1 MMTRYQRQLAIP
13 GFTLDKQQK
22 LMESAVLVV
31 GAGGL
36 AATCLLQLCGAGI
49 GSLLIADGDVVE
61 ESNLH
66 RQVLFREEDL
76 GRNKADRAAQH
87 LVTLNSE
94 VTIQSLPFFINKENE
109 GRIPLHLQ
117 LIIDC
122 TDRIQTKYFLNDYC
136 SEKNIP
142 FISASNFQWEG
153 QLFILSNKMKHK
165 NIRAVFPQAS
175 ESITNCNETGALGPV
190 LGMLG
195 SAQALESIRI
205 LTSLEVIENELIYF
219 DFKTYRVQRF
229 AIPERATA
237 FISAPVTF
245 PIDLGNEEFD
255 ERRKESHVIVV
266 DVRQRDEKP
275 LSPFSCLQIPM
286 DELEEKVKEWT
297 SSQEILFF
305 CHSGI
310 RSAHAVE
317 ILQSKGFTKV
327 AHLRGGLIRYTIN
340 EKI

>member
-1 MMTRYQRQLAIP
+1 MKKYQRQLAIP
-13 GFTLDKQQK
+13 GFTLDKQQQ
-22 LMESAVLVV
+22 LMESALLVV

-36 AATCLLQLCGAGI
+36 AATCLLHLCGAGV
-49 GSLLIADGDVVE
+49 GSLFIADGDVVE

-66 RQVLFREEDL
+66 RQVIFREEDL
-76 GRNKADRAAQH
+76 GRNKAECAVQR
-87 LVTLNSE
+87 LETLNSE
-94 VTIQSLPFFINKENE
+94 VTLNALPFFLNKENE
-109 GRIPLHLQ
+109 EQIPLNLQ

-165 NIRAVFPQAS
+165 NLRSVFTQPMV
-175 ESITNCNETGALGPV
+175 SITNCDQAGALGPV

-195 SAQALESIRI
+195 SAQALEAIRI
-205 LTSLEVIENELIYF
+205 LTSLEAIENELIYF

-229 AIPERATA
+229 TIPEKATVD
-237 FISAPVTF
+237 ISAPEPF
-245 PIDLGNEEFD
+245 PIDLSNEEFD
-255 ERRKESHVIVV
+255 QRRKEPHVVVV
-266 DVRQRDEKP
+266 DVRQPEEKP
-275 LSPFSCLQIPM
+275 LAPFSCLQIPM
-286 DELEEKVKEWT
+286 DELEEKVKEWNP
-297 SSQEILFF
+297 SQEILFF

-310 RSAHAVE
+310 RSAHAIE
-317 ILQSKGFTKV
+317 LLQGKGFTKV
-327 AHLRGGLIRYTIN
+327 AHLRGGLIRYTIS

>member
-1 MMTRYQRQLAIP
+1 MNKYQRQLAIP
-13 GFTLDKQQK
+13 GFTLDKQQQ
-22 LMESAVLVV
+22 LMQSVVLVV

-36 AATCLLQLCGAGI
+36 AATCLLHLCGAGV
-49 GSLLIADGDVVE
+49 GTLFIADGDVVD

-66 RQVLFREEDL
+66 RQVIFREEDL
-76 GRNKADRAAQH
+76 GRNKAECAAQR
-87 LVTLNSE
+87 LEMLNSE
-94 VTIQSLPFFINKENE
+94 VTIQSLPFFLNKENE
-109 GRIPLHLQ
+109 ERMPIKLQ

-153 QLFILSNKMKHK
+153 QLFILSNNLKNQ
-165 NIRAVFPQAS
+165 NIRSVFPQAS
-175 ESITNCNETGALGPV
+175 VSITNCNEAGALGPV
-190 LGMLG
+190 VGMLG
-195 SAQALESIRI
+195 SAQALEAIRI
-205 LTSLEVIENELIYF
+205 LTSLEVIQNELIYF

-229 AIPERATA
+229 AIPERATVD
-237 FISAPVTF
+237 ISAHEPI
-245 PIDLGNEEFD
+245 PIDLSNEEFD
-255 ERRKESHVIVV
+255 ERRKDPHVIVV
-266 DVRQRDEKP
+266 DVRQPEEKP
-275 LSPFSCLQIPM
+275 LAPFSCLQIPM
-286 DELEEKVKEWT
+286 DELEEKLKEWN

-317 ILQSKGFTKV
+317 LLQSKGFTMV
-327 AHLRGGLIRYTIN
+327 AHLRGGLIRYTIH